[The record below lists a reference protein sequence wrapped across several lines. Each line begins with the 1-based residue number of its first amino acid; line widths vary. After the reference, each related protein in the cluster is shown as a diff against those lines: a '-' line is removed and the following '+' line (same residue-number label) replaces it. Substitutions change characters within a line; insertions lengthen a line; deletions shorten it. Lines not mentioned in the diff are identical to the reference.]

1 MTLFV
6 LVFPFLTY
14 FDFLSTVQVGTVRKT
29 AATLRCFSLSAYLA
43 EPLPFKDL
51 QTPVACRKRIS
62 LPPPKKRWSLVKI
75 INVVSVKKEEETQP
89 CVEMCDHFKLGTSLE
104 TAVTL

>member
-1 MTLFV
+1 MGSRFWPV
-6 LVFPFLTY
+6 LTFFFHRAEDNSRPEMI
-14 FDFLSTVQVGTVRKT
+14 LSFRLSHRAITFQVPANTSGV
-29 AATLRCFSLSAYLA
+29 S
-43 EPLPFKDL
+43 E
-51 QTPVACRKRIS
+51 ACQFAQKKK
-62 LPPPKKRWSLVKI
+62 KKRPLVKI